1 VQALARLCV
10 RRPVFASVL
19 IIALV
24 VVGGVGYTR
33 LGVDR
38 YPRVD
43 FPTVAVITRLPGA
56 APEEVETEVTDK
68 IEESINTIA
77 GIDDLQSVSAEGIS
91 QVFVTFILE
100 KNVDVAAQ
108 EVRDK
113 VNRVL
118 ADLPRDIDQ
127 PIVEKLDPDAT
138 PVLSVSLAGNRTLRE
153 TTEFADKVLRR
164 QLESV
169 NGVGQIT
176 ILGGRS
182 RRINV
187 RLDTERLKAY
197 GLTAVDVRRALQ
209 TQNVK
214 LPGGTLKSGANEA
227 TVRVYGRVANAK
239 EFEAIFVTQRNGLP
253 VRIGDVATVEDSE
266 EDAERAASKDGVPAV
281 VLSIRKQ
288 SGTNTVQVIDAIK
301 GRLAEIAP
309 QLPAGYA
316 TEIVRDQ
323 SQFIKAAVSTV
334 QEHLVT
340 GGFLAALVVLFF
352 LGNLR
357 STLIAAIAIPTSIVS
372 TYGLMY
378 AMGFTLNVLTLL
390 ALTLAVGIVIDDA
403 IVVLEN
409 IFRFIE
415 EKKVMPF
422 QAAIDATKEI
432 GLAVLATT
440 LSLVAV
446 FLPVAF
452 MGGIVGRFMNS
463 FGLTMA
469 FAILVSL
476 LVSFS
481 LTPMLSARM
490 LRRKE
495 EKRDELISAEDR
507 MSRTTDVKGR
517 RPLRG
522 ARSAPLTSDVR
533 DEDLHLSAAASAAAA
548 YRKNSFDSPGGLHQQ
563 PRISEED
570 SPGSA
575 ASAAAAHKKK
585 SSSGSSSKSRG
596 FYRYIDRAYTSML
609 TWSMGHRWAVVLASV
624 VALLTVPI
632 LFKLVPKNF
641 LPYDDESQFEVNF
654 RAPEGTSLE
663 ATALIG
669 NRISKEVKALPGVD
683 YTLLT
688 VAADDAKTPNL
699 GSVYVKLV
707 DARKRKDAQTA
718 LMDRVRKQILPRFAD
733 SRLRSDVSY
742 VNAFSAGQK
751 NAEIMFVV
759 NGPDLT
765 RLAAI
770 SDVLMKKLSQVPG
783 IVDVDSSLIF
793 GKPELGVTVARSK
806 ASDLGIS
813 VADVSET
820 LRVLVGGEKV
830 SAFDDGGEQYDVY
843 LRARPSD
850 RADEASLRRFNVPSN
865 RLGAVPLEDVTSFR
879 AGTGPSEIKR
889 LNRRRQVTIFANMN
903 PGFSSQAAIDLL
915 GRETRAMKLD
925 PSYTYR
931 FIGRSKEQGRA
942 AQNFL
947 LAFALSFIF
956 MYLILAAQFESWLHP
971 ITILLAL
978 PLTVPFA
985 LLSILIAGQSVN
997 IFTSLGILVLFGV
1010 VKKNSILQV
1019 EFANQLRERGM
1030 ERDAAVI
1037 LASRERLRPILM
1049 TTLAFVAGMLPLLVS
1064 SGPGS
1069 GTNRAIGSVIAG
1081 GQTLAL
1087 LLTLLATPVAY
1098 SLFDDAQRA
1107 IGRAVRRL
1115 RSRPAA
1121 QHATKP
1127 ALAPTAAE
1135 M

>member
-1 VQALARLCV
+1 MQALARLCV

-38 YPRVD
+38 FPRID
-43 FPTVAVITRLPGA
+43 FPAVAVITRLPGA

-91 QVFVTFILE
+91 QVFVTFVLE

-138 PVLSVSLAGNRTLRE
+138 PVLSIALSGTRTLRE
-153 TTEFADKVLRR
+153 TTEFADKVFRR
-164 QLESV
+164 QIESV
-169 NGVGQIT
+169 NGVGQVT

-214 LPGGTLKSGANEA
+214 MPGGTLKSGANEA

-239 EFEAIFVTQRNGLP
+239 EFEQIFITQKSGLP
-253 VRIGDVATVEDSE
+253 VRVGDVAKVEDSE
-266 EDAERAASKDGVPAV
+266 EDAERAASKDGVPTV
-281 VLSIRKQ
+281 VLSVRKQ
-288 SGTNTVQVIDAIK
+288 SGTNTVAVIDALK
-301 GRLAEIAP
+301 ARLAEIAP
-309 QLPAGYA
+309 QLPAGYT

-323 SQFIKAAVSTV
+323 GQFIKAAVDTV
-334 QEHLVT
+334 QEHLIL
-340 GGFLAALVVLFF
+340 GGFLAALVVLLF

-357 STLIAAIAIPTSIVS
+357 ATLIAAIAIPTSIIS
-372 TYGLMY
+372 TFALMY

-481 LTPMLSARM
+481 LTPMLSARF
-490 LRRKE
+490 LKRKE
-495 EKRDELISAEDR
+495 EKE
-507 MSRTTDVKGR
+507 K
-517 RPLRG
+517 
-522 ARSAPLTSDVR
+522 
-533 DEDLHLSAAASAAAA
+533 
-548 YRKNSFDSPGGLHQQ
+548 
-563 PRISEED
+563 
-570 SPGSA
+570 
-575 ASAAAAHKKK
+575 
-585 SSSGSSSKSRG
+585 SKSRG
-596 FYRYIDRAYTSML
+596 FYAVIDRTYMAML
-609 TWSMGHRWAVVLASV
+609 KWSMAHRWVIVLV
-624 VALLTVPI
+624 CVLALLTVPI
-632 LFKLVPKNF
+632 LFKVVPKNF

-663 ATALIG
+663 ATALLG
-669 NRISKEVKALPGVD
+669 NRISKDVRQLPGVE
-683 YTLLT
+683 YALLT
-688 VAADDAKTPNL
+688 VGGDDAKTPNL
-699 GSVYVKLV
+699 GAVYVKLV
-707 DARKRKDAQTA
+707 DADKRKLPQTGV
-718 LMDRVRKQILPRFAD
+718 MDRVRKEILPHHAD
-733 SRLRSDVSY
+733 WKLRTDVSY
-742 VNAFSAGQK
+742 VNAFSSGQK
-751 NAEIMFVV
+751 NAEIMYVI
-759 NGPDLT
+759 NGPDLNQ
-765 RLAAI
+765 LAKI
-770 SDVLMKKLSQVPG
+770 SDALMAKLRTVPG

-793 GKPELGVTVARSK
+793 GKPELGVTVGRSK
-806 ASDLGIS
+806 ASDLGVS
-813 VADVSET
+813 VADVAET

-843 LRARPSD
+843 LRARPED

-879 AGTGPSEIKR
+879 TGVGPSEIRR
-889 LNRRRQVTIFANMN
+889 LNRRRQVTIMANMN
-903 PGFSSQAAIDLL
+903 PGFSSQNAIDLL
-915 GRETRAMKLD
+915 VKETKALNLD

-931 FIGRSKEQGRA
+931 FVGRSKEQGRA
-942 AQNFL
+942 AQNFM
-947 LAFALSFIF
+947 LAFGLSFVF

-985 LLSILIAGQSVN
+985 LLSILIFGQSVN

-1019 EFANQLRERGM
+1019 VFANQLRERGM
-1030 ERDAAVI
+1030 ERDAAVV

-1049 TTLAFVAGMLPLLVS
+1049 TTLAFVAGMLPLALF
-1064 SGPGS
+1064 GPGA

-1098 SLFDDAQRA
+1098 SLFDDLQTAA
-1107 IGRAVRRL
+1107 GRVDRRL
-1115 RSRPAA
+1115 EAAAPLSSRSRRRPPVAA
-1121 QHATKP
+1121 
-1127 ALAPTAAE
+1127 AL
-1135 M
+1135 

>member
-1 VQALARLCV
+1 MQALARLCV

-38 YPRVD
+38 YPKVD

-118 ADLPRDIDQ
+118 AELPRDIDQ

-138 PVLSVSLAGNRTLRE
+138 PVLSVALSGSRTLRE

-169 NGVGQIT
+169 NGVGQVT
-176 ILGGRS
+176 ILGGRA

-187 RLDTERLKAY
+187 RLDTERLRAY
-197 GLTAVDVRRALQ
+197 GLAAVDVRRALQ

-239 EFEAIFVTQRNGLP
+239 EFEAIFITQRNGLP

-266 EDAERAASKDGVPAV
+266 EDAERAASKDGVPTV

-309 QLPAGYA
+309 QLPSGYT

-323 SQFIKAAVSTV
+323 SQFIKAAVNTV
-334 QEHLVT
+334 EEHLVT
-340 GGFLAALVVLFF
+340 GGFLAALVVLLF

-357 STLIAAIAIPTSIVS
+357 STLIAAIAIPTSIIS
-372 TYGLMY
+372 TYALMY

-481 LTPMLSARM
+481 LTPMLSAR
-490 LRRKE
+490 LLKR
-495 EKRDELISAEDR
+495 EKK
-507 MSRTTDVKGR
+507 T
-517 RPLRG
+517 
-522 ARSAPLTSDVR
+522 
-533 DEDLHLSAAASAAAA
+533 
-548 YRKNSFDSPGGLHQQ
+548 GG
-563 PRISEED
+563 EV
-570 SPGSA
+570 G
-575 ASAAAAHKKK
+575 
-585 SSSGSSSKSRG
+585 GTSKSRG
-596 FYRYIDRAYTSML
+596 FYRHVDRVYTSML
-609 TWSMGHRWAVVLASV
+609 KWSMAHRWAVVLV
-624 VALLTVPI
+624 CIGALLTVPI
-632 LFKLVPKNF
+632 LFKIVPKNF

-669 NRISKEVKALPGVD
+669 NRISNEVKALGGVS

-688 VAADDAKTPNL
+688 VGADDAKTPNL

-707 DARKRKDAQTA
+707 DVNKRKDAQTKI
-718 LMDRVRKQILPRFAD
+718 MDRIRTQILPHFAD
-733 SRLRSDVSY
+733 FKLRTDVSY
-742 VNAFSAGQK
+742 VNAFSSGQK

-765 RLAAI
+765 RLAAV
-770 SDVLMKKLSQVPG
+770 SDALMKKLSKVPG
-783 IVDVDSSLIF
+783 VVDVDSSLIF

-806 ASDLGIS
+806 ASDLGVS

-843 LRARPSD
+843 LRARSSD
-850 RADEASLRRFNVPSN
+850 RTDEASLRRFNVPSN

-889 LNRRRQVTIFANMN
+889 LNRRRQVTILANMN

-915 GRETRAMKLD
+915 ARETRAMNLD

-985 LLSILIAGQSVN
+985 LVSILVAGQSVN

-1019 EFANQLRERGM
+1019 EFSNQLRERGM
-1030 ERDAAVI
+1030 ERDAAVV

-1064 SGPGS
+1064 SGPGA
-1069 GTNRAIGSVIAG
+1069 GTNRAIGSVIVG

-1098 SLFDDAQRA
+1098 SLFDDAQQA
-1107 IGRAVRRL
+1107 IGRVVRRL
-1115 RSRPAA
+1115 RKGPRVEAVRE
-1121 QHATKP
+1121 P
-1127 ALAPTAAE
+1127 ALARAAADL
-1135 M
+1135 

>member
-1 VQALARLCV
+1 MQALARLCV

-24 VVGGVGYTR
+24 VVGTVGYTR

-38 YPRVD
+38 YPKVD

-91 QVFVTFILE
+91 QIFVTFILE
-100 KNVDVAAQ
+100 KNADVGAQ

-118 ADLPRDIDQ
+118 AELPRDIDQ

-138 PVLSVSLAGNRTLRE
+138 PILSIALSGKRTLRE
-153 TTEFADKVLRR
+153 TTEYADKVLRR
-164 QLESV
+164 QIESV
-169 NGVGQIT
+169 NGVGQVT

-197 GLTAVDVRRALQ
+197 GLSAVDVRRALQ

-214 LPGGTLKSGANEA
+214 IPGGTLKAGSNEA

-239 EFEAIFVTQRNGLP
+239 EFEEIFITQRNGLP
-253 VRIGDVATVEDSE
+253 VRVGDVAKVEDSE
-266 EDAERAASKDGVPAV
+266 EDAERAASKDGVPTV
-281 VLSIRKQ
+281 VLSVRKQ
-288 SGTNTVQVIDAIK
+288 SGTNTIAVIDALK
-301 GRLAEIAP
+301 ERLAEIAP
-309 QLPAGYA
+309 QLPAGYS

-323 SQFIKAAVSTV
+323 SQFIKAAVDTV
-334 QEHLVT
+334 QEHLLL
-340 GGFLAALVVLFF
+340 GGFLAALVVLLF
-352 LGNLR
+352 LGNIR
-357 STLIAAIAIPTSIVS
+357 STLIAAIAIPTSIIS
-372 TYGLMY
+372 TYALMY

-481 LTPMLSARM
+481 LTPMLSARF
-490 LRRKE
+490 LKRKE
-495 EKRDELISAEDR
+495 
-507 MSRTTDVKGR
+507 TG
-517 RPLRG
+517 
-522 ARSAPLTSDVR
+522 
-533 DEDLHLSAAASAAAA
+533 
-548 YRKNSFDSPGGLHQQ
+548 DSPGRKEG
-563 PRISEED
+563 
-570 SPGSA
+570 GSGGGAGPA
-575 ASAAAAHKKK
+575 AGAH
-585 SSSGSSSKSRG
+585 SGTSKSRG
-596 FYRYIDRAYTSML
+596 FYAVIDRAYAAML
-609 TWSMGHRWAVVLASV
+609 RWAIGHRWAVVLICV
-624 VALLTVPI
+624 LALATMPV
-632 LFKLVPKNF
+632 LFKVVPKNF

-669 NRISKEVKALPGVD
+669 NRISKDVKTLPGVE
-683 YTLLT
+683 YALLT
-688 VAADDAKTPNL
+688 VGADDAKTPNL

-707 DARKRKDAQTA
+707 DADKRKESQTTV
-718 LMDRVRKQILPRFAD
+718 MDRVRKEILPHYAD
-733 SRLRSDVSY
+733 AKLRTDVSY
-742 VNAFSAGQK
+742 VNAFSSGQK
-751 NAEIMFVV
+751 NAEIMYVI
-759 NGPDLT
+759 NGPDLD
-765 RLAAI
+765 RLAKV
-770 SDVLMKKLSQVPG
+770 SDALIAKLRTVPG
-783 IVDVDSSLIF
+783 IVDVDSTLIF

-806 ASDLGIS
+806 ASDLGVS
-813 VADVSET
+813 VADVAET
-820 LRVLVGGEKV
+820 LRILVGGEKV

-843 LRARPSD
+843 LRARPED
-850 RADEASLRRFNVPSN
+850 RADEASLRRFNVPSY

-879 AGTGPSEIKR
+879 SGVGPSQINR
-889 LNRRRQVTIFANMN
+889 LNRRRQVTIMANMN
-903 PGFSSQAAIDLL
+903 PGYSSQVALDLL
-915 GRETRAMKLD
+915 VKETKALNLD
-925 PSYTYR
+925 ASYTYR
-931 FIGRSKEQGRA
+931 FVGRSKEQGRS

-947 LAFALSFIF
+947 LAFALSGIF

-971 ITILLAL
+971 VTILLAL
-978 PLTVPFA
+978 PLTMPFA
-985 LLSILIAGQSVN
+985 LLSILIFGQSVN

-1030 ERDAAVI
+1030 ERDEAVM
-1037 LASRERLRPILM
+1037 LACRERLRPILM
-1049 TTLAFVAGMLPLLVS
+1049 TTMAFVAGMLPLLVS

-1087 LLTLLATPVAY
+1087 LLTLIATPVAY
-1098 SLFDDAQRA
+1098 SLFDDAQQA
-1107 IGRAVRRL
+1107 AGRLVRRL
-1115 RSRPAA
+1115 RKKPFHASGPAPETRPA
-1121 QHATKP
+1121 P
-1127 ALAPTAAE
+1127 AAV
-1135 M
+1135 

>member
-1 VQALARLCV
+1 MQALARLCV

-24 VVGGVGYTR
+24 VVGGVGYTS

-38 YPRVD
+38 FPRID
-43 FPTVAVITRLPGA
+43 FPVVAVITRLPGA

-91 QVFVTFILE
+91 QVFVTFVLE

-118 ADLPRDIDQ
+118 AELPRDIDQ

-138 PVLSVSLAGNRTLRE
+138 PVLSIALSGTRTLRE
-153 TTEFADKVLRR
+153 TTEFADKVFRR
-164 QLESV
+164 QIESV
-169 NGVGQIT
+169 NGVGQVT

-214 LPGGTLKSGANEA
+214 MPGGTLKSGANEA

-239 EFEAIFVTQRNGLP
+239 EFEQIFITQKSGLP
-253 VRIGDVATVEDSE
+253 VRVGDVAKVEDSE
-266 EDAERAASKDGVPAV
+266 EDAERAASKDGVPTV
-281 VLSIRKQ
+281 VLSVRKQ
-288 SGTNTVQVIDAIK
+288 SGTNTVEVINALK
-301 GRLAEIAP
+301 ARLAEIAP
-309 QLPAGYA
+309 QLPAGYT

-323 SQFIKAAVSTV
+323 GQFIKAAVDTV
-334 QEHLVT
+334 QEHLIL
-340 GGFLAALVVLFF
+340 GGFLAALVVLLF

-357 STLIAAIAIPTSIVS
+357 ATLIAAIAIPTSVIS
-372 TYGLMY
+372 TFALMY

-481 LTPMLSARM
+481 LTPMLSARF
-490 LRRKE
+490 LKRKE
-495 EKRDELISAEDR
+495 EKE
-507 MSRTTDVKGR
+507 K
-517 RPLRG
+517 
-522 ARSAPLTSDVR
+522 
-533 DEDLHLSAAASAAAA
+533 
-548 YRKNSFDSPGGLHQQ
+548 
-563 PRISEED
+563 
-570 SPGSA
+570 
-575 ASAAAAHKKK
+575 
-585 SSSGSSSKSRG
+585 SKSRG
-596 FYRYIDRAYTSML
+596 FYAVIDRTYMAML
-609 TWSMGHRWAVVLASV
+609 KWSMAHRWVIVLV
-624 VALLTVPI
+624 CVLALLTVPI
-632 LFKLVPKNF
+632 LFKFVPKNF

-663 ATALIG
+663 ATALLG
-669 NRISKEVKALPGVD
+669 NRISKDVRQLPGVE
-683 YTLLT
+683 YALLT
-688 VAADDAKTPNL
+688 VGGDDAKTPNL
-699 GSVYVKLV
+699 GAVYVKLV
-707 DARKRKDAQTA
+707 DADKRKLPQTGV
-718 LMDRVRKQILPRFAD
+718 MDRVRKEILPHYAD
-733 SRLRSDVSY
+733 WKLRTDVSY
-742 VNAFSAGQK
+742 VNAFSSGQK
-751 NAEIMFVV
+751 NAEIMYVI
-759 NGPDLT
+759 NGPDLNQ
-765 RLAAI
+765 LAKI
-770 SDVLMKKLSQVPG
+770 SDALMAKLRAVPG

-793 GKPELGVTVARSK
+793 GKPELGVTVGRSK
-806 ASDLGIS
+806 ASDLGVS
-813 VADVSET
+813 VADVAET

-843 LRARPSD
+843 LRARPED

-865 RLGAVPLEDVTSFR
+865 RLGAIPLEDVTSFR
-879 AGTGPSEIKR
+879 TGVGPSEIRR
-889 LNRRRQVTIFANMN
+889 LNRRRQVTIMANMN
-903 PGFSSQAAIDLL
+903 PGFSSQNAIDLL
-915 GRETRAMKLD
+915 VKETKALNLD

-942 AQNFL
+942 AQNFM
-947 LAFALSFIF
+947 LAFGLSFVF

-978 PLTVPFA
+978 PLTIPFA
-985 LLSILIAGQSVN
+985 LLSILIFGQSVN

-1019 EFANQLRERGM
+1019 VFANQLRERGM
-1030 ERDAAVI
+1030 ERDAAVV

-1064 SGPGS
+1064 SGPGA

-1098 SLFDDAQRA
+1098 SLFDDAQQA
-1107 IGRAVRRL
+1107 AGRLVRRL
-1115 RSRPAA
+1115 RKKPAPEAAPVPETRPAA
-1121 QHATKP
+1121 A
-1127 ALAPTAAE
+1127 AL
-1135 M
+1135 

>member
-1 VQALARLCV
+1 MQALARLCV

-24 VVGGVGYTR
+24 VVGGVGYTS

-38 YPRVD
+38 FPRID
-43 FPTVAVITRLPGA
+43 FPVVAVITRLPGA

-91 QVFVTFILE
+91 QVFVTFVLE

-118 ADLPRDIDQ
+118 AELPRDIDQ

-138 PVLSVSLAGNRTLRE
+138 PVLSIALSGTRTLRE
-153 TTEFADKVLRR
+153 TTEFADKVFRR
-164 QLESV
+164 QIESV
-169 NGVGQIT
+169 NGVGQVT

-214 LPGGTLKSGANEA
+214 MPGGTLKSGANEA

-239 EFEAIFVTQRNGLP
+239 EFEQIFITQKSGLP
-253 VRIGDVATVEDSE
+253 VRVGDVAKVEDSE
-266 EDAERAASKDGVPAV
+266 EDAERAASKDGVPTV
-281 VLSIRKQ
+281 VLSVRKQ
-288 SGTNTVQVIDAIK
+288 SGTNTVEVINALK
-301 GRLAEIAP
+301 ARLAEIAP
-309 QLPAGYA
+309 QLPAGYT

-323 SQFIKAAVSTV
+323 GQFIKAAVDTV
-334 QEHLVT
+334 QEHLIL
-340 GGFLAALVVLFF
+340 GGFLAALVVLLF

-357 STLIAAIAIPTSIVS
+357 ATLIAAIAIPTSVIS
-372 TYGLMY
+372 TFALMY

-481 LTPMLSARM
+481 LTPMLSARF
-490 LRRKE
+490 LKRKE
-495 EKRDELISAEDR
+495 EKE
-507 MSRTTDVKGR
+507 K
-517 RPLRG
+517 
-522 ARSAPLTSDVR
+522 
-533 DEDLHLSAAASAAAA
+533 
-548 YRKNSFDSPGGLHQQ
+548 
-563 PRISEED
+563 
-570 SPGSA
+570 
-575 ASAAAAHKKK
+575 
-585 SSSGSSSKSRG
+585 SKSRG
-596 FYRYIDRAYTSML
+596 FYAVIDRTYMAML
-609 TWSMGHRWAVVLASV
+609 KWSMAHRWVIVLV
-624 VALLTVPI
+624 CVLALLTVPI
-632 LFKLVPKNF
+632 LFKVVPKNF

-663 ATALIG
+663 ATALLG
-669 NRISKEVKALPGVD
+669 NRISKDVRQLPGVE
-683 YTLLT
+683 YALLT
-688 VAADDAKTPNL
+688 VGGDDAKTPNL
-699 GSVYVKLV
+699 GAVYVKLV
-707 DARKRKDAQTA
+707 DADKRKLPQTGV
-718 LMDRVRKQILPRFAD
+718 MDRVRKEILPHYAD
-733 SRLRSDVSY
+733 WKLRTDVSY
-742 VNAFSAGQK
+742 VNAFSSGQK
-751 NAEIMFVV
+751 NAEIMYVI
-759 NGPDLT
+759 NGPDLNQ
-765 RLAAI
+765 LAKI
-770 SDVLMKKLSQVPG
+770 SDALMAKLRTVPG

-793 GKPELGVTVARSK
+793 GKPELGVTVGRSK
-806 ASDLGIS
+806 ASDLGVS
-813 VADVSET
+813 VADVAET

-843 LRARPSD
+843 LRARPED

-879 AGTGPSEIKR
+879 TGVGPSEIRR
-889 LNRRRQVTIFANMN
+889 LNRRRQVTIMANMN
-903 PGFSSQAAIDLL
+903 PGFSSQNAIDLL
-915 GRETRAMKLD
+915 VKETKALNLD

-942 AQNFL
+942 AQNFM
-947 LAFALSFIF
+947 LAFGLSFVF

-978 PLTVPFA
+978 PLTIPFA
-985 LLSILIAGQSVN
+985 LLSILIFGQSVN

-1019 EFANQLRERGM
+1019 VFANQLRERGM
-1030 ERDAAVI
+1030 ERDAAVV

-1064 SGPGS
+1064 SGPGA

-1098 SLFDDAQRA
+1098 SLFDDAQQA
-1107 IGRAVRRL
+1107 AGRLVRRL
-1115 RSRPAA
+1115 RKKPAHEAAPVPETRPAA
-1121 QHATKP
+1121 A
-1127 ALAPTAAE
+1127 AL
-1135 M
+1135 

>member
-1 VQALARLCV
+1 MQALARLCV

-24 VVGGVGYTR
+24 VVGGVGYTS

-38 YPRVD
+38 FPRID
-43 FPTVAVITRLPGA
+43 FPVVAVITRLPGA

-77 GIDDLQSVSAEGIS
+77 GIDDLQSVSSEGIS
-91 QVFVTFILE
+91 QVFVTFVLE

-138 PVLSVSLAGNRTLRE
+138 PVLSIALSGTRTLRE
-153 TTEFADKVLRR
+153 TTEFADKVFRR
-164 QLESV
+164 QIESV
-169 NGVGQIT
+169 NGVGQVT

-214 LPGGTLKSGANEA
+214 MPGGTLKSGANEA

-239 EFEAIFVTQRNGLP
+239 EFEQIFITQKSGLP
-253 VRIGDVATVEDSE
+253 VRVGDVAKVEDSE
-266 EDAERAASKDGVPAV
+266 EDAERAASKDGVPTV
-281 VLSIRKQ
+281 VLSVRKQ
-288 SGTNTVQVIDAIK
+288 SGTNTVEVINALK
-301 GRLAEIAP
+301 ARLAEIAP
-309 QLPAGYA
+309 QLPAGYT

-323 SQFIKAAVSTV
+323 GQFIKAAVDTV
-334 QEHLVT
+334 QEHLIL
-340 GGFLAALVVLFF
+340 GGFLAALVVLLF

-357 STLIAAIAIPTSIVS
+357 ATLIAAIAIPTSVIS
-372 TYGLMY
+372 TFALMY

-481 LTPMLSARM
+481 LTPMLSARF
-490 LRRKE
+490 LKRKE
-495 EKRDELISAEDR
+495 EKE
-507 MSRTTDVKGR
+507 K
-517 RPLRG
+517 
-522 ARSAPLTSDVR
+522 
-533 DEDLHLSAAASAAAA
+533 
-548 YRKNSFDSPGGLHQQ
+548 
-563 PRISEED
+563 
-570 SPGSA
+570 
-575 ASAAAAHKKK
+575 
-585 SSSGSSSKSRG
+585 SKSRG
-596 FYRYIDRAYTSML
+596 FYAVIDRTYMAML
-609 TWSMGHRWAVVLASV
+609 KWSMAHRWVIVLV
-624 VALLTVPI
+624 CVLALLTVPI
-632 LFKLVPKNF
+632 LFKVVPKNF

-663 ATALIG
+663 ATALLG
-669 NRISKEVKALPGVD
+669 NRISKDVRQLPGVE
-683 YTLLT
+683 YALLT
-688 VAADDAKTPNL
+688 VGGDDAKTPNL
-699 GSVYVKLV
+699 GAVYVKLV
-707 DARKRKDAQTA
+707 DADKRKLPQTGV
-718 LMDRVRKQILPRFAD
+718 MDRVRKEILPHYAD
-733 SRLRSDVSY
+733 WKLRTDVSY
-742 VNAFSAGQK
+742 VNAFSSGQK
-751 NAEIMFVV
+751 NAEIMYVI
-759 NGPDLT
+759 NGPDLNQ
-765 RLAAI
+765 LAKI
-770 SDVLMKKLSQVPG
+770 SDALMAKLRAVPG

-793 GKPELGVTVARSK
+793 GKPELGVTVGRSK
-806 ASDLGIS
+806 ASDLGVS
-813 VADVSET
+813 VADVAET

-843 LRARPSD
+843 LRARPED

-879 AGTGPSEIKR
+879 TGVGPSEIRR
-889 LNRRRQVTIFANMN
+889 LNRRRQVTIMANMN
-903 PGFSSQAAIDLL
+903 PGFSSQNAIDLL
-915 GRETRAMKLD
+915 VKETKALNLD

-931 FIGRSKEQGRA
+931 FVGRSKEQGRA
-942 AQNFL
+942 AQNFM
-947 LAFALSFIF
+947 LAFGLSFVF
-956 MYLILAAQFESWLHP
+956 MYLILASQFESWLHP

-978 PLTVPFA
+978 PLTIPFA
-985 LLSILIAGQSVN
+985 LLSILIFGQSVN

-1019 EFANQLRERGM
+1019 VFANQLRERGM
-1030 ERDAAVI
+1030 ERDAAVV

-1064 SGPGS
+1064 SGPGA

-1098 SLFDDAQRA
+1098 SLFEDAQQA
-1107 IGRAVRRL
+1107 AGRLVRRL
-1115 RSRPAA
+1115 RKKPAHAAAPAPETRPAA
-1121 QHATKP
+1121 A
-1127 ALAPTAAE
+1127 AL
-1135 M
+1135 

>member
-1 VQALARLCV
+1 MQALARLCV

-38 YPRVD
+38 FPKID

-77 GIDDLQSVSAEGIS
+77 GIDDLQSVSSEGIS

-118 ADLPRDIDQ
+118 AELPRDIDQ

-138 PVLSVSLAGNRTLRE
+138 PVLSIALSGNRTLRE
-153 TTEFADKVLRR
+153 TTEFADKVFRR
-164 QLESV
+164 QIESV
-169 NGVGQIT
+169 NGVGQVT

-197 GLTAVDVRRALQ
+197 GLSAVDVRRALQ

-214 LPGGTLKSGANEA
+214 IPGGTLKAGANEA
-227 TVRVYGRVANAK
+227 TVRVYGRVQNAK
-239 EFEAIFVTQRNGLP
+239 EFEAIFITQKSGLP

-266 EDAERAASKDGVPAV
+266 EDAERAASKDGVPTV

-288 SGTNTVQVIDAIK
+288 SGTNTIEVIDALK
-301 GRLAEIAP
+301 RRLAEIAP
-309 QLPAGYA
+309 QLPAGYT

-323 SQFIKAAVSTV
+323 GLFIKAAVDTV
-334 QEHLVT
+334 KEHLVL
-340 GGFLAALVVLFF
+340 GGFLAALVVLLF

-357 STLIAAIAIPTSIVS
+357 STLIAAIAIPTSIIS
-372 TYGLMY
+372 TYALMY

-415 EKKVMPF
+415 EKHIAPF

-481 LTPMLSARM
+481 LTPMLSAR
-490 LRRKE
+490 LLKRKE
-495 EKRDELISAEDR
+495 EKKE
-507 MSRTTDVKGR
+507 G
-517 RPLRG
+517 
-522 ARSAPLTSDVR
+522 
-533 DEDLHLSAAASAAAA
+533 
-548 YRKNSFDSPGGLHQQ
+548 
-563 PRISEED
+563 
-570 SPGSA
+570 
-575 ASAAAAHKKK
+575 
-585 SSSGSSSKSRG
+585 SKSRG
-596 FYRYIDRAYTSML
+596 FYSYIDRTYMVML
-609 TWSMGHRWAVVLASV
+609 KWSMAHRWVIVLVCVLS
-624 VALLTVPI
+624 LCTVPI
-632 LFKLVPKNF
+632 LFKVVPKNF

-669 NRISKEVKALPGVD
+669 NRISKEVKTLPGVA
-683 YTLLT
+683 YALLT
-688 VAADDAKTPNL
+688 VGADDAKTPNL

-707 DARKRKDAQTA
+707 DADKRKDAQTTV
-718 LMDRVRKQILPRFAD
+718 MDRVRKELLPHFAD
-733 SRLRSDVSY
+733 AKLRTDVSY
-742 VNAFSAGQK
+742 VNAFSSGQK

-759 NGPDLT
+759 NGPDLAK
-765 RLAAI
+765 LSQV
-770 SDVLMKKLSQVPG
+770 SDALMKKLSQVPG

-806 ASDLGIS
+806 ASDLGVS
-813 VADVSET
+813 VADVADT

-843 LRARPSD
+843 LRARPLD

-879 AGTGPSEIKR
+879 TGVGPSEIRR
-889 LNRRRQVTIFANMN
+889 LNRRRQVTILANMN
-903 PGFSSQAAIDLL
+903 PGFSSQVAIELL
-915 GRETRAMKLD
+915 QKEAKAMNLD

-947 LAFALSFIF
+947 LAFALSGIF

-971 ITILLAL
+971 ITILLSL

-985 LLSILIAGQSVN
+985 LVSILVAGQSVN

-1019 EFANQLRERGM
+1019 EFSNQLRERGM

-1037 LASRERLRPILM
+1037 LACRERLRPILM

-1064 SGPGS
+1064 SGPGA
-1069 GTNRAIGSVIAG
+1069 GTNRAIGSVITG

-1098 SLFDDAQRA
+1098 SLFDDLQTAA
-1107 IGRAVRRL
+1107 GRITRRL
-1115 RSRPAA
+1115 RGLEPAQVA
-1121 QHATKP
+1121 
-1127 ALAPTAAE
+1127 
-1135 M
+1135 

>member
-33 LGVDR
+33 LAVDR
-38 YPRVD
+38 FPRID
-43 FPTVAVITRLPGA
+43 FPIVAVITRLPGA

-91 QVFVTFILE
+91 QVFVTFVLE

-138 PVLSVSLAGNRTLRE
+138 PVLSIALSGTRTLRE
-153 TTEFADKVLRR
+153 TTEFADKVFRR
-164 QLESV
+164 QIESV
-169 NGVGQIT
+169 NGVGQVT

-214 LPGGTLKSGANEA
+214 MPGGTLKSGANEA

-239 EFEAIFVTQRNGLP
+239 EFEQIFITQKSGLP
-253 VRIGDVATVEDSE
+253 VRVGDVAKVEDSE
-266 EDAERAASKDGVPAV
+266 EDAERAASKDGVPTV
-281 VLSIRKQ
+281 VLSVRKQ
-288 SGTNTVQVIDAIK
+288 SGTNTVEVINALK
-301 GRLAEIAP
+301 ARLAEIAP
-309 QLPAGYA
+309 QLPAGYT

-323 SQFIKAAVSTV
+323 GQFIKAAVDTV
-334 QEHLVT
+334 QEHLIL
-340 GGFLAALVVLFF
+340 GGFLAALVVLLF

-357 STLIAAIAIPTSIVS
+357 ATLIAAIAIPTSVIS
-372 TYGLMY
+372 TFALMY

-481 LTPMLSARM
+481 LTPMLSARF
-490 LRRKE
+490 LKRKE
-495 EKRDELISAEDR
+495 EKE
-507 MSRTTDVKGR
+507 K
-517 RPLRG
+517 
-522 ARSAPLTSDVR
+522 
-533 DEDLHLSAAASAAAA
+533 
-548 YRKNSFDSPGGLHQQ
+548 
-563 PRISEED
+563 
-570 SPGSA
+570 
-575 ASAAAAHKKK
+575 
-585 SSSGSSSKSRG
+585 SKSRG
-596 FYRYIDRAYTSML
+596 FYAVIDRTYMAML
-609 TWSMGHRWAVVLASV
+609 KWSMAHRWVIVLV
-624 VALLTVPI
+624 CVLALLTVPI
-632 LFKLVPKNF
+632 LFKVVPKNF

-663 ATALIG
+663 ATALLG
-669 NRISKEVKALPGVD
+669 NRISKDVRQLPGVE
-683 YTLLT
+683 YALLT
-688 VAADDAKTPNL
+688 VGGDDAKTPNL
-699 GSVYVKLV
+699 GAVYVKLV
-707 DARKRKDAQTA
+707 DADKRKLPQTGV
-718 LMDRVRKQILPRFAD
+718 MDRVRKEILPHYAD
-733 SRLRSDVSY
+733 WKLRTDVSY
-742 VNAFSAGQK
+742 VNAFSSGQK
-751 NAEIMFVV
+751 NAEIMYVI
-759 NGPDLT
+759 NGPDLNQ
-765 RLAAI
+765 LAKI
-770 SDVLMKKLSQVPG
+770 SDALMAKLRAVPG

-793 GKPELGVTVARSK
+793 GKPELGVTVGRSK
-806 ASDLGIS
+806 ASDLGVS
-813 VADVSET
+813 VADVAET

-843 LRARPSD
+843 LRARPED

-879 AGTGPSEIKR
+879 TGVGPSEIRR
-889 LNRRRQVTIFANMN
+889 LNRRRQVTIMANMN
-903 PGFSSQAAIDLL
+903 PGFSSQNAIDLL
-915 GRETRAMKLD
+915 VKETKALNLD

-942 AQNFL
+942 AQNFM
-947 LAFALSFIF
+947 LAFGLSFVF

-1019 EFANQLRERGM
+1019 VFANQLRERGM
-1030 ERDAAVI
+1030 ERDAAVV

-1064 SGPGS
+1064 SGPGA

-1098 SLFDDAQRA
+1098 SLFDDAQQA
-1107 IGRAVRRL
+1107 AGRLVRRL
-1115 RSRPAA
+1115 RKKPAHAAAPVPETQPAA
-1121 QHATKP
+1121 AT
-1127 ALAPTAAE
+1127 L
-1135 M
+1135 

>member
-1 VQALARLCV
+1 MQALARLCV

-77 GIDDLQSVSAEGIS
+77 GIDDLQSVSSEGIS

-100 KNVDVAAQ
+100 KNADVGAQ

-138 PVLSVSLAGNRTLRE
+138 PILSIALSGKRTLRE
-153 TTEFADKVLRR
+153 TTEYADKILRR
-164 QLESV
+164 QIESV
-169 NGVGQIT
+169 NGVGQVT

-197 GLTAVDVRRALQ
+197 GLSAVDVRRALQ

-214 LPGGTLKSGANEA
+214 IPGGTLKAGATEA
-227 TVRVYGRVANAK
+227 TVRVYGRVANAQ
-239 EFEAIFVTQRNGLP
+239 EFEQIFITQRNGLP
-253 VRIGDVATVEDSE
+253 VRVGDVAKVEDSE
-266 EDAERAASKDGVPAV
+266 EDAERAASKDGVPTV
-281 VLSIRKQ
+281 VLSVRKQ
-288 SGTNTVQVIDAIK
+288 SGTNTIAVIDALK
-301 GRLAEIAP
+301 ERLAEIAP
-309 QLPAGYA
+309 QLPAGYS

-323 SQFIKAAVSTV
+323 SQFIKAAVDTV
-334 QEHLVT
+334 QEHLLL
-340 GGFLAALVVLFF
+340 GGFLAALVVLLF
-352 LGNLR
+352 LGNIR
-357 STLIAAIAIPTSIVS
+357 STLIAAIAIPTSVIS
-372 TYGLMY
+372 TYALMY

-476 LVSFS
+476 VVSFS
-481 LTPMLSARM
+481 LTPMLSARF

-495 EKRDELISAEDR
+495 EQKENS
-507 MSRTTDVKGR
+507 
-517 RPLRG
+517 LRKKEGPGG
-522 ARSAPLTSDVR
+522 A
-533 DEDLHLSAAASAAAA
+533 HSAAAT
-548 YRKNSFDSPGGLHQQ
+548 
-563 PRISEED
+563 
-570 SPGSA
+570 
-575 ASAAAAHKKK
+575 
-585 SSSGSSSKSRG
+585 SKSRG
-596 FYRYIDRAYTSML
+596 FYAVIDRTYAAML
-609 TWSMGHRWAVVLASV
+609 RWSIGHRWAVVGICALTLAT
-624 VALLTVPI
+624 LPI
-632 LFKLVPKNF
+632 LFKVVPKNF

-663 ATALIG
+663 ATALLG
-669 NRISKEVKALPGVD
+669 NRISKDVKTLPGVE
-683 YTLLT
+683 YALLT
-688 VAADDAKTPNL
+688 VAADDAKTQNL

-707 DARKRKDAQTA
+707 DADKRKESQTTV
-718 LMDRVRKQILPRFAD
+718 MDRVRKEILPRYAD
-733 SRLRSDVSY
+733 AKLRTDVSY
-742 VNAFSAGQK
+742 VNAFSSGQK
-751 NAEIMFVV
+751 NAEIMYVI
-759 NGPDLT
+759 NGPDLDK
-765 RLAAI
+765 LAKV
-770 SDVLMKKLSQVPG
+770 SDALMAKLRTVPG
-783 IVDVDSSLIF
+783 IVDVDSTLIF

-806 ASDLGIS
+806 ASDLGVS
-813 VADVSET
+813 VADVAET
-820 LRVLVGGEKV
+820 LRILVGGEKV

-843 LRARPSD
+843 LRARPED
-850 RADEASLRRFNVPSN
+850 RADEASLRRFNVPSY

-879 AGTGPSEIKR
+879 SGVGPSQINR
-889 LNRRRQVTIFANMN
+889 LNRRRQVTIMANMN
-903 PGFSSQAAIDLL
+903 PGYSSQTALDLL
-915 GRETRAMKLD
+915 VKETKALNLD
-925 PSYTYR
+925 ASYTYR
-931 FIGRSKEQGRA
+931 FVGRSKEQGRS

-947 LAFALSFIF
+947 LAFALSGIF

-971 ITILLAL
+971 VTILLAL
-978 PLTVPFA
+978 PLTMPFA
-985 LLSILIAGQSVN
+985 LLSILIFGQSVN

-1030 ERDAAVI
+1030 ERDAAVM

-1049 TTLAFVAGMLPLLVS
+1049 TTMAFVAGMLPLLVS
-1064 SGPGS
+1064 SGPGA

-1098 SLFDDAQRA
+1098 SLFDDAQQRA
-1107 IGRAVRRL
+1107 GRLVRRL
-1115 RSRPAA
+1115 RKQPAPAAAPAAERRPA
-1121 QHATKP
+1121 P
-1127 ALAPTAAE
+1127 AVS
-1135 M
+1135 

>member
-1 VQALARLCV
+1 MQALARLCV

-24 VVGGVGYTR
+24 VVGGVGYTS

-38 YPRVD
+38 FPRID
-43 FPTVAVITRLPGA
+43 FPVVAVITRLPGA

-77 GIDDLQSVSAEGIS
+77 GIDDLQSVSSEGIS
-91 QVFVTFILE
+91 QVFVTFVLE

-118 ADLPRDIDQ
+118 AELPRDIDQ

-138 PVLSVSLAGNRTLRE
+138 PVLSIALSGTRTLRE
-153 TTEFADKVLRR
+153 TTEFADKVFRR
-164 QLESV
+164 QIESV
-169 NGVGQIT
+169 NGVGQVT

-214 LPGGTLKSGANEA
+214 MPGGTLKSGANEA

-239 EFEAIFVTQRNGLP
+239 EFEQIFITQKSGLP
-253 VRIGDVATVEDSE
+253 VRVGDVAKVEDSE
-266 EDAERAASKDGVPAV
+266 EDAERAASKDGVPTV
-281 VLSIRKQ
+281 VLSVRKQ
-288 SGTNTVQVIDAIK
+288 SGTNTVAVIDALKARI
-301 GRLAEIAP
+301 AEIAP

-323 SQFIKAAVSTV
+323 GQFIKAAVDTV
-334 QEHLVT
+334 QEHLIL
-340 GGFLAALVVLFF
+340 GGFLAALVVLLF

-357 STLIAAIAIPTSIVS
+357 ATLIAAIAIPTSVIS
-372 TYGLMY
+372 TFALMY

-481 LTPMLSARM
+481 LTPMLSARF
-490 LRRKE
+490 LERKE
-495 EKRDELISAEDR
+495 EKE
-507 MSRTTDVKGR
+507 K
-517 RPLRG
+517 
-522 ARSAPLTSDVR
+522 
-533 DEDLHLSAAASAAAA
+533 
-548 YRKNSFDSPGGLHQQ
+548 
-563 PRISEED
+563 
-570 SPGSA
+570 
-575 ASAAAAHKKK
+575 
-585 SSSGSSSKSRG
+585 SKSRG
-596 FYRYIDRAYTSML
+596 FYAVIDRTYMAML
-609 TWSMGHRWAVVLASV
+609 KWSMAHRWVIVLV
-624 VALLTVPI
+624 CVLALLTVPI
-632 LFKLVPKNF
+632 LFKVVPKNF

-663 ATALIG
+663 ATALLG
-669 NRISKEVKALPGVD
+669 NRISKDVRQLPGVE
-683 YTLLT
+683 YALLT
-688 VAADDAKTPNL
+688 VGGDDAKTPNL
-699 GSVYVKLV
+699 GAVYVKLV
-707 DARKRKDAQTA
+707 DADKRKLPQTGV
-718 LMDRVRKQILPRFAD
+718 MDRVRKEILPHYAD
-733 SRLRSDVSY
+733 WKLRTDVSY
-742 VNAFSAGQK
+742 VNAFSSGQK
-751 NAEIMFVV
+751 NAEIMYVI
-759 NGPDLT
+759 NGPDLNQ
-765 RLAAI
+765 LAKI
-770 SDVLMKKLSQVPG
+770 SDALMAKLRTVPG

-793 GKPELGVTVARSK
+793 GKPELGVTVGRSK
-806 ASDLGIS
+806 ASDLGVS
-813 VADVSET
+813 VADVAET

-843 LRARPSD
+843 LRARPED

-879 AGTGPSEIKR
+879 AGVGPSEIRR
-889 LNRRRQVTIFANMN
+889 LNRRRQVTIMANMN
-903 PGFSSQAAIDLL
+903 PEFSSQNAIDLL
-915 GRETRAMKLD
+915 VKETKALNLD

-942 AQNFL
+942 AQNFM
-947 LAFALSFIF
+947 LAFGLSFVF

-978 PLTVPFA
+978 PLTIPFA
-985 LLSILIAGQSVN
+985 LLSILIFGQSVN

-1019 EFANQLRERGM
+1019 VFANQLRERGM
-1030 ERDAAVI
+1030 ERDAAVV

-1064 SGPGS
+1064 SGPGA

-1098 SLFDDAQRA
+1098 SLFDDAQQA
-1107 IGRAVRRL
+1107 AGRLVRRL
-1115 RSRPAA
+1115 RKKPAHAAAPAPETRPAA
-1121 QHATKP
+1121 A
-1127 ALAPTAAE
+1127 AL
-1135 M
+1135 

>member
-1 VQALARLCV
+1 MQALARLCV

-24 VVGGVGYTR
+24 VVGGVGYTS

-38 YPRVD
+38 FPRID
-43 FPTVAVITRLPGA
+43 FPVVAVITRLPGA

-77 GIDDLQSVSAEGIS
+77 GIDDLQSVSSEGIS
-91 QVFVTFILE
+91 QVFVTFVLE

-118 ADLPRDIDQ
+118 AELPRDIDQ

-138 PVLSVSLAGNRTLRE
+138 PVLSIALSGTRTLRE
-153 TTEFADKVLRR
+153 TTEFADKVFRR
-164 QLESV
+164 QIESV
-169 NGVGQIT
+169 NGVGQVT

-214 LPGGTLKSGANEA
+214 MPGGTLKSGANEA

-239 EFEAIFVTQRNGLP
+239 EFEQIFITQKSGLP
-253 VRIGDVATVEDSE
+253 VRVGDVAKVEDSE
-266 EDAERAASKDGVPAV
+266 EDAERAASKDGVPTV
-281 VLSIRKQ
+281 VLSVRKQ
-288 SGTNTVQVIDAIK
+288 SGTNTVEVINALK
-301 GRLAEIAP
+301 ARLAEIAP
-309 QLPAGYA
+309 QLPAGYT

-323 SQFIKAAVSTV
+323 GQFIKAAVDTV
-334 QEHLVT
+334 QEHLIL
-340 GGFLAALVVLFF
+340 GGFLAALVVLLF

-357 STLIAAIAIPTSIVS
+357 ATLIAAIAIPTSIIS
-372 TYGLMY
+372 TFALMY

-481 LTPMLSARM
+481 LTPMLSAR
-490 LRRKE
+490 LLKRKE
-495 EKRDELISAEDR
+495 EKE
-507 MSRTTDVKGR
+507 K
-517 RPLRG
+517 
-522 ARSAPLTSDVR
+522 
-533 DEDLHLSAAASAAAA
+533 
-548 YRKNSFDSPGGLHQQ
+548 
-563 PRISEED
+563 
-570 SPGSA
+570 
-575 ASAAAAHKKK
+575 
-585 SSSGSSSKSRG
+585 SKSRG
-596 FYRYIDRAYTSML
+596 FYAVIDRTYMAML
-609 TWSMGHRWAVVLASV
+609 KWSMAHRWVIVLV
-624 VALLTVPI
+624 CVLALLTVPI
-632 LFKLVPKNF
+632 LFKVVPKNF

-663 ATALIG
+663 ATALLG
-669 NRISKEVKALPGVD
+669 NRISKDVRQLPGVE
-683 YTLLT
+683 YALLT
-688 VAADDAKTPNL
+688 VGGDDAKTPNL
-699 GSVYVKLV
+699 GAVYVKLV
-707 DARKRKDAQTA
+707 DADKRKLPQTGV
-718 LMDRVRKQILPRFAD
+718 MDRVRKEILPHYAD
-733 SRLRSDVSY
+733 WKLRTDVSY
-742 VNAFSAGQK
+742 VNAFSSGQK
-751 NAEIMFVV
+751 NAEIMYVI
-759 NGPDLT
+759 NGPDLNQ
-765 RLAAI
+765 LAKI
-770 SDVLMKKLSQVPG
+770 SDALMAKLRAVPG

-793 GKPELGVTVARSK
+793 GKPELGVTVGRSK
-806 ASDLGIS
+806 ASDLGVS
-813 VADVSET
+813 VADVAET

-843 LRARPSD
+843 LRARPED

-879 AGTGPSEIKR
+879 TGVGPSEIRR
-889 LNRRRQVTIFANMN
+889 LNRRRQVTIMANMN
-903 PGFSSQAAIDLL
+903 PGFSSQNAIDLL
-915 GRETRAMKLD
+915 VKETKALNLD

-942 AQNFL
+942 AQNFM
-947 LAFALSFIF
+947 LAFGLSFVF

-978 PLTVPFA
+978 PLTIPFA
-985 LLSILIAGQSVN
+985 LLSILIFGQSVN

-1019 EFANQLRERGM
+1019 VFANQLRERGM
-1030 ERDAAVI
+1030 ERDAAVV

-1064 SGPGS
+1064 SGPGA

-1098 SLFDDAQRA
+1098 SLFDDAQQA
-1107 IGRAVRRL
+1107 AGRLVRRL
-1115 RSRPAA
+1115 RKKPAHEAAPVPETRPAA
-1121 QHATKP
+1121 A
-1127 ALAPTAAE
+1127 AL
-1135 M
+1135 

>member
-33 LGVDR
+33 LAVDR
-38 YPRVD
+38 FPRID
-43 FPTVAVITRLPGA
+43 FPIVAVITRLPGA

-77 GIDDLQSVSAEGIS
+77 GIDDLQSVSSEGIS
-91 QVFVTFILE
+91 QVFVTFVLE

-118 ADLPRDIDQ
+118 AELPRDIDQ

-138 PVLSVSLAGNRTLRE
+138 PVLSIALSGTRTLRE
-153 TTEFADKVLRR
+153 TTEFADKVFRR
-164 QLESV
+164 QIESV
-169 NGVGQIT
+169 NGVGQVT

-197 GLTAVDVRRALQ
+197 ALTAVDVRRALQ

-214 LPGGTLKSGANEA
+214 MPGGTLKSGANEA

-239 EFEAIFVTQRNGLP
+239 EFEQIFITQKSGLP
-253 VRIGDVATVEDSE
+253 VRVGDVAKVEDSE
-266 EDAERAASKDGVPAV
+266 EDAERAASKDGVPTV

-288 SGTNTVQVIDAIK
+288 SGTNTVAVINAIK
-301 GRLAEIAP
+301 ARIAEIAP
-309 QLPAGYA
+309 QLPAGYS

-323 SQFIKAAVSTV
+323 SQFIKAAVDTV
-334 QEHLVT
+334 QEHLVL
-340 GGFLAALVVLFF
+340 GGFLAALVVLLF

-357 STLIAAIAIPTSIVS
+357 ATLIAAIAIPTSIIS
-372 TYGLMY
+372 TYALMY

-432 GLAVLATT
+432 GIAVLATT

-481 LTPMLSARM
+481 LTPMLSARF
-490 LRRKE
+490 LKRKE
-495 EKRDELISAEDR
+495 EKE
-507 MSRTTDVKGR
+507 K
-517 RPLRG
+517 
-522 ARSAPLTSDVR
+522 
-533 DEDLHLSAAASAAAA
+533 
-548 YRKNSFDSPGGLHQQ
+548 
-563 PRISEED
+563 
-570 SPGSA
+570 
-575 ASAAAAHKKK
+575 
-585 SSSGSSSKSRG
+585 SKSRG
-596 FYRYIDRAYTSML
+596 FYAVIDRTYMAML
-609 TWSMGHRWAVVLASV
+609 KWSMAHRWVIVLV
-624 VALLTVPI
+624 CVLALLTVPI
-632 LFKLVPKNF
+632 LFKVVPKNF

-663 ATALIG
+663 ATALLG
-669 NRISKEVKALPGVD
+669 NRISKDVRQLPGVE
-683 YTLLT
+683 YALLT
-688 VAADDAKTPNL
+688 VGGDDAKTPNL
-699 GSVYVKLV
+699 GAVYVKLV
-707 DARKRKDAQTA
+707 DADKRKLPQTGV
-718 LMDRVRKQILPRFAD
+718 MDRVRKEILPHYAD
-733 SRLRSDVSY
+733 WKLRTDVSY
-742 VNAFSAGQK
+742 VNAFSSGQK
-751 NAEIMFVV
+751 NAEIMYVI
-759 NGPDLT
+759 NGPDLNQ
-765 RLAAI
+765 LAKI
-770 SDVLMKKLSQVPG
+770 SDALMAKLRTVPG

-793 GKPELGVTVARSK
+793 GKPELGVTVGRSK
-806 ASDLGIS
+806 ASDLGVS
-813 VADVSET
+813 VADVAET

-843 LRARPSD
+843 LRARPED
-850 RADEASLRRFNVPSN
+850 RADEASLRRFNVASN

-879 AGTGPSEIKR
+879 TGVGPSEIRR
-889 LNRRRQVTIFANMN
+889 LNRRRQVTIMANMN
-903 PGFSSQAAIDLL
+903 PGFSSQNAIDLL
-915 GRETRAMKLD
+915 VKETKALNLD

-942 AQNFL
+942 AQNFM
-947 LAFALSFIF
+947 LAFGLSFVF

-971 ITILLAL
+971 VTILLAL

-985 LLSILIAGQSVN
+985 LVSILIAGQSVN

-1019 EFANQLRERGM
+1019 VFANQLRERGM
-1030 ERDAAVI
+1030 ERDAAVV

-1064 SGPGS
+1064 SGPGA

-1098 SLFDDAQRA
+1098 SLFDDAQQA
-1107 IGRAVRRL
+1107 AGRLVRRL
-1115 RSRPAA
+1115 RKKPAHEAAPAPETRPAA
-1121 QHATKP
+1121 A
-1127 ALAPTAAE
+1127 AL
-1135 M
+1135 

>member
-24 VVGGVGYTR
+24 VVGGVGYTS

-38 YPRVD
+38 FPRID
-43 FPTVAVITRLPGA
+43 FPVVAVITRLPGA

-91 QVFVTFILE
+91 QVFVTFVLE

-118 ADLPRDIDQ
+118 AELPRDIDQ

-138 PVLSVSLAGNRTLRE
+138 PVLSIALSGTRTLRE
-153 TTEFADKVLRR
+153 TTEFADKVFRR
-164 QLESV
+164 QIESV
-169 NGVGQIT
+169 NGVGQVT

-214 LPGGTLKSGANEA
+214 MPGGTLKSGANEA

-239 EFEAIFVTQRNGLP
+239 EFEQIFITQKSGLP
-253 VRIGDVATVEDSE
+253 VRVGDVAKVEDSE
-266 EDAERAASKDGVPAV
+266 EDAERAASKDGVPTV
-281 VLSIRKQ
+281 VLSVRKQ
-288 SGTNTVQVIDAIK
+288 SGTNTVEVINALK
-301 GRLAEIAP
+301 ARLAEIAP
-309 QLPAGYA
+309 QLPAGYT

-323 SQFIKAAVSTV
+323 GQFIKAAVDTV
-334 QEHLVT
+334 QEHLIL
-340 GGFLAALVVLFF
+340 GGFLAALVVLLF

-357 STLIAAIAIPTSIVS
+357 ATLIAAIAIPTSVIS
-372 TYGLMY
+372 TFALMY

-481 LTPMLSARM
+481 LTPMLSARF
-490 LRRKE
+490 LKRKE
-495 EKRDELISAEDR
+495 EKE
-507 MSRTTDVKGR
+507 K
-517 RPLRG
+517 
-522 ARSAPLTSDVR
+522 
-533 DEDLHLSAAASAAAA
+533 
-548 YRKNSFDSPGGLHQQ
+548 
-563 PRISEED
+563 
-570 SPGSA
+570 
-575 ASAAAAHKKK
+575 
-585 SSSGSSSKSRG
+585 SKSRG
-596 FYRYIDRAYTSML
+596 FYAVIDRTYMAML
-609 TWSMGHRWAVVLASV
+609 KWSMAHRWVIVLV
-624 VALLTVPI
+624 CVLALLTVPI
-632 LFKLVPKNF
+632 LFKVVPKNF

-663 ATALIG
+663 ATALLG
-669 NRISKEVKALPGVD
+669 NRISKDVRQLPGVE
-683 YTLLT
+683 YALLT
-688 VAADDAKTPNL
+688 VGGDDAKTPNL
-699 GSVYVKLV
+699 GAVYVKLV
-707 DARKRKDAQTA
+707 DADKRKLPQTGV
-718 LMDRVRKQILPRFAD
+718 MDRVRKEILPHYAD
-733 SRLRSDVSY
+733 WKLRTDVSY
-742 VNAFSAGQK
+742 VNAFSSGQK
-751 NAEIMFVV
+751 NAEIMYVI
-759 NGPDLT
+759 NGPDLNQ
-765 RLAAI
+765 LAKV
-770 SDVLMKKLSQVPG
+770 SDALMKKLSQVPG

-793 GKPELGVTVARSK
+793 GKPELGVTIARSK
-806 ASDLGIS
+806 ASDLGVS
-813 VADVSET
+813 VADVAET

-843 LRARPSD
+843 LRARPLD

-879 AGTGPSEIKR
+879 AGVGPSEIRR
-889 LNRRRQVTIFANMN
+889 LNRRRQVTIMANMN
-903 PGFSSQAAIDLL
+903 PGFSSQVAFDLL
-915 GRETRAMKLD
+915 VKETKALNLD

-942 AQNFL
+942 AQNFM
-947 LAFALSFIF
+947 LAFGLSFVF

-978 PLTVPFA
+978 PLTIPFA
-985 LLSILIAGQSVN
+985 LLSILIFGQSVN

-1010 VKKNSILQV
+1010 VKKNSILQIV
-1019 EFANQLRERGM
+1019 FANQLRERGM
-1030 ERDAAVI
+1030 ERDAAVV

-1064 SGPGS
+1064 SGPGA

-1098 SLFDDAQRA
+1098 SLFDDAQQEA
-1107 IGRAVRRL
+1107 GRLVRRL
-1115 RSRPAA
+1115 RKKPAPEAAPVPETRPAA
-1121 QHATKP
+1121 A
-1127 ALAPTAAE
+1127 AL
-1135 M
+1135 

>member
-1 VQALARLCV
+1 MQALARLCV

-43 FPTVAVITRLPGA
+43 FPTVAVVTRLPGA
-56 APEEVETEVTDK
+56 APEEIETEITDK

-77 GIDDLQSVSAEGIS
+77 GIDDLQSVSAEGVS
-91 QVFVTFILE
+91 QIFVTFILE
-100 KNVDVAAQ
+100 KNVDIAAQ

-118 ADLPRDIDQ
+118 AELPRDIDQ

-138 PVLSVSLAGNRTLRE
+138 PILSIALSGSRTLRE
-153 TTEFADKVLRR
+153 TTEFADKVFRR

-169 NGVGQIT
+169 NGVGQVT

-197 GLTAVDVRRALQ
+197 GLSAVDVRRALQ

-214 LPGGTLKSGANEA
+214 MPGGTLKSGANEA

-239 EFEAIFVTQRNGLP
+239 EFEAIFITQKNGLP

-266 EDAERAASKDGVPAV
+266 EDAERAASKDGVPTV
-281 VLSIRKQ
+281 VLSVRKQ
-288 SGTNTVQVIDAIK
+288 SGTNTVEVIDALK

-309 QLPAGYA
+309 QLPAGYT

-323 SQFIKAAVSTV
+323 SQFIKAAVDTV
-334 QEHLVT
+334 KEHLIL
-340 GGFLAALVVLFF
+340 GGFLASLVVLVF

-357 STLIAAIAIPTSIVS
+357 STLIAAVAIPTSIIS
-372 TYGLMY
+372 TYALMY

-415 EKKVMPF
+415 EKKIMPF

-481 LTPMLSARM
+481 LTPMLSAR
-490 LRRKE
+490 LLKRKE
-495 EKRDELISAEDR
+495 EK
-507 MSRTTDVKGR
+507 T
-517 RPLRG
+517 
-522 ARSAPLTSDVR
+522 
-533 DEDLHLSAAASAAAA
+533 
-548 YRKNSFDSPGGLHQQ
+548 
-563 PRISEED
+563 
-570 SPGSA
+570 
-575 ASAAAAHKKK
+575 AAH
-585 SSSGSSSKSRG
+585 GSSSKSRG
-596 FYRYIDRAYTSML
+596 FYGLIDRTYMAML
-609 TWSMGHRWAVVLASV
+609 RWSMSHRWAIVLVGFLS
-624 VALLTVPI
+624 LMTVPL
-632 LFKLVPKNF
+632 LFKVVPKNF

-669 NRISKEVKALPGVD
+669 NRISKEVKGLPGVD

-688 VAADDAKTPNL
+688 VGADDAKTPNL

-707 DARKRKDAQTA
+707 DARKRKDAQTTV
-718 LMDRVRKQILPRFAD
+718 MNRVRKEILPRFAD
-733 SRLRSDVSY
+733 AKLRTDVSY
-742 VNAFSAGQK
+742 VNAFSSGQK

-759 NGPDLT
+759 NGPDLAKLSEVSET
-765 RLAAI
+765 
-770 SDVLMKKLSQVPG
+770 LMKKLSAVPG

-806 ASDLGIS
+806 ASDLGVS
-813 VADVSET
+813 VADVAET

-843 LRARPSD
+843 LRARPLD

-865 RLGAVPLEDVTSFR
+865 RLGAVPLEDVTTFR

-889 LNRRRQVTIFANMN
+889 LNRRRQVTILANMN
-903 PGFSSQAAIDLL
+903 PGYSSQVAIDLL
-915 GRETRAMKLD
+915 GRETRALKLD

-947 LAFALSFIF
+947 LAFALSGIF

-971 ITILLAL
+971 VTILLAL
-978 PLTVPFA
+978 PLTMPFA
-985 LLSILIAGQSVN
+985 LVSILIFGQSVN

-1019 EFANQLRERGM
+1019 EFTNQLRERGM
-1030 ERDAAVI
+1030 DRDAAVV
-1037 LASRERLRPILM
+1037 LACRERLRPILM
-1049 TTLAFVAGMLPLLVS
+1049 TTIAFVAGMLPLLVS
-1064 SGPGS
+1064 SGPGA

-1098 SLFDDAQRA
+1098 SLFDDLSRA
-1107 IGRAVRRL
+1107 TGRIYRRVRGLEPGRAAPARL
-1115 RSRPAA
+1115 DAPASA
-1121 QHATKP
+1121 
-1127 ALAPTAAE
+1127 AL
-1135 M
+1135 

>member
-1 VQALARLCV
+1 MQALARLCV

-24 VVGGVGYTR
+24 VVGGVGYTS

-38 YPRVD
+38 FPRID
-43 FPTVAVITRLPGA
+43 FPVVAVITRLPGA

-91 QVFVTFILE
+91 QVFVTFVLE

-138 PVLSVSLAGNRTLRE
+138 PVLSIALSGTRTLRE
-153 TTEFADKVLRR
+153 TTEFADKVFRR
-164 QLESV
+164 QIESV
-169 NGVGQIT
+169 NGVGQVT

-214 LPGGTLKSGANEA
+214 MPGGTLKSGANEA

-239 EFEAIFVTQRNGLP
+239 EFEQIFITQKSGLP
-253 VRIGDVATVEDSE
+253 VRVGDVAKVEDSE
-266 EDAERAASKDGVPAV
+266 EDAERAASKDGVPTV

-288 SGTNTVQVIDAIK
+288 SGTNTVAVINAIK
-301 GRLAEIAP
+301 ARIAEIAP
-309 QLPAGYA
+309 QLPAGYS

-323 SQFIKAAVSTV
+323 SQFIKAAVDTV
-334 QEHLVT
+334 QEHLVL
-340 GGFLAALVVLFF
+340 GGFLAALVVLLF

-357 STLIAAIAIPTSIVS
+357 ATLIAAIAIPTSIIS
-372 TYGLMY
+372 TYALMY

-481 LTPMLSARM
+481 LTPMLSARF
-490 LRRKE
+490 LKRKE
-495 EKRDELISAEDR
+495 EKE
-507 MSRTTDVKGR
+507 K
-517 RPLRG
+517 
-522 ARSAPLTSDVR
+522 
-533 DEDLHLSAAASAAAA
+533 
-548 YRKNSFDSPGGLHQQ
+548 
-563 PRISEED
+563 
-570 SPGSA
+570 
-575 ASAAAAHKKK
+575 
-585 SSSGSSSKSRG
+585 SKSRG
-596 FYRYIDRAYTSML
+596 FYAVIDRTYMAML
-609 TWSMGHRWAVVLASV
+609 KWSMAHRWVIVLV
-624 VALLTVPI
+624 CVLALLTVPI
-632 LFKLVPKNF
+632 LFKVVPKNF

-663 ATALIG
+663 ATALLG
-669 NRISKEVKALPGVD
+669 NRISKDVRQLPGVE
-683 YTLLT
+683 YALLT
-688 VAADDAKTPNL
+688 VGGDDAKTPNL
-699 GSVYVKLV
+699 GAVYVKLV
-707 DARKRKDAQTA
+707 DADKRKLPQTGV
-718 LMDRVRKQILPRFAD
+718 MDRVRKEILPHYAD
-733 SRLRSDVSY
+733 WKLRTDVSY
-742 VNAFSAGQK
+742 VNAFSSGQK
-751 NAEIMFVV
+751 NAEIMYVI
-759 NGPDLT
+759 NGPDLNQ
-765 RLAAI
+765 LAKI
-770 SDVLMKKLSQVPG
+770 SDALMAKLRTVPG

-793 GKPELGVTVARSK
+793 GKPELGVTVGRSK
-806 ASDLGIS
+806 ASDLGVS
-813 VADVSET
+813 VADVAET

-843 LRARPSD
+843 LRARPED
-850 RADEASLRRFNVPSN
+850 RADEASLRRFNVASN

-879 AGTGPSEIKR
+879 TGVGPSEIRR
-889 LNRRRQVTIFANMN
+889 LNRRRQVTIMANMN
-903 PGFSSQAAIDLL
+903 PGFSSQNAIDLL
-915 GRETRAMKLD
+915 VKETKALNLD

-931 FIGRSKEQGRA
+931 FVGRSKEQGRA
-942 AQNFL
+942 AQNFM
-947 LAFALSFIF
+947 LAFGLSFVF

-985 LLSILIAGQSVN
+985 LVSILIAGQSVN

-1019 EFANQLRERGM
+1019 VFANQLRERGM
-1030 ERDAAVI
+1030 ERDAAVV

-1064 SGPGS
+1064 SGPGA

-1098 SLFDDAQRA
+1098 SLFDDAQQA
-1107 IGRAVRRL
+1107 AGRLVRHL
-1115 RSRPAA
+1115 RKKPVHEAAPAPETRPAA
-1121 QHATKP
+1121 A
-1127 ALAPTAAE
+1127 AL
-1135 M
+1135 

>member
-1 VQALARLCV
+1 MQALARLCV

-24 VVGGVGYTR
+24 VVGGVGYTS

-38 YPRVD
+38 FPRID
-43 FPTVAVITRLPGA
+43 FPVVAVITRLPGA

-91 QVFVTFILE
+91 QVFVTFVLE

-138 PVLSVSLAGNRTLRE
+138 PVLSIALSGTRTLRE
-153 TTEFADKVLRR
+153 TTEFADKVFRR
-164 QLESV
+164 QIESV
-169 NGVGQIT
+169 NGVGQVT

-214 LPGGTLKSGANEA
+214 MPGGTLKSGANEA

-239 EFEAIFVTQRNGLP
+239 EFEQIFITQKSGLP
-253 VRIGDVATVEDSE
+253 VRVGDVAKVEDSE
-266 EDAERAASKDGVPAV
+266 EDAERAASKDGVPTV
-281 VLSIRKQ
+281 VLSVRKQ
-288 SGTNTVQVIDAIK
+288 SGTNTVEVINALK
-301 GRLAEIAP
+301 ARLAEIAP
-309 QLPAGYA
+309 QLPAGYT

-323 SQFIKAAVSTV
+323 GQFIKAAVDTV
-334 QEHLVT
+334 QEHLIL
-340 GGFLAALVVLFF
+340 GGFLAALVVLLF

-357 STLIAAIAIPTSIVS
+357 ATLIAAIAIPTSVIS
-372 TYGLMY
+372 TFALMY

-481 LTPMLSARM
+481 LTPMLSARF
-490 LRRKE
+490 LKRKE
-495 EKRDELISAEDR
+495 EKE
-507 MSRTTDVKGR
+507 K
-517 RPLRG
+517 
-522 ARSAPLTSDVR
+522 
-533 DEDLHLSAAASAAAA
+533 
-548 YRKNSFDSPGGLHQQ
+548 
-563 PRISEED
+563 
-570 SPGSA
+570 
-575 ASAAAAHKKK
+575 
-585 SSSGSSSKSRG
+585 SKSRG
-596 FYRYIDRAYTSML
+596 FYAVIDRTYMAML
-609 TWSMGHRWAVVLASV
+609 KWSMAHRWVIVLV
-624 VALLTVPI
+624 CVLALLTVPI
-632 LFKLVPKNF
+632 LFKVVPKNF

-663 ATALIG
+663 ATALLG
-669 NRISKEVKALPGVD
+669 NRISKDVRQLPGVE
-683 YTLLT
+683 YALLT
-688 VAADDAKTPNL
+688 VGGDDAKTPNL
-699 GSVYVKLV
+699 GAVYVKLV
-707 DARKRKDAQTA
+707 DADKRKLPQTGV
-718 LMDRVRKQILPRFAD
+718 MDRVRKEILPHYAD
-733 SRLRSDVSY
+733 WKLRTDVSY
-742 VNAFSAGQK
+742 VNAFSSGQK
-751 NAEIMFVV
+751 NAEIMYVI
-759 NGPDLT
+759 NGPDLNQ
-765 RLAAI
+765 LAKI
-770 SDVLMKKLSQVPG
+770 SDALMAKLRTVPG

-793 GKPELGVTVARSK
+793 GKPELGVTVGRSK
-806 ASDLGIS
+806 ASDLGVS
-813 VADVSET
+813 VADVAET

-843 LRARPSD
+843 LRARPED

-879 AGTGPSEIKR
+879 TGVGPSEIRR
-889 LNRRRQVTIFANMN
+889 LNRRRQVTIMANMN
-903 PGFSSQAAIDLL
+903 PGFSSQNAIDLL
-915 GRETRAMKLD
+915 VKETKALNLD

-942 AQNFL
+942 AQNFM
-947 LAFALSFIF
+947 LAFGLSFVF

-978 PLTVPFA
+978 PLTIPFA
-985 LLSILIAGQSVN
+985 LLSILIFGQSVN

-1019 EFANQLRERGM
+1019 VFANQLRERGM
-1030 ERDAAVI
+1030 ERDAAVV

-1064 SGPGS
+1064 SGPGA

-1098 SLFDDAQRA
+1098 SLFDDAQQA
-1107 IGRAVRRL
+1107 AGRLVRRL
-1115 RSRPAA
+1115 RKKPAHEAAPVPETRPAA
-1121 QHATKP
+1121 A
-1127 ALAPTAAE
+1127 AL
-1135 M
+1135 

>member
-1 VQALARLCV
+1 MQALARLCV

-77 GIDDLQSVSAEGIS
+77 GIDDLQSVSSEGIS

-100 KNVDVAAQ
+100 KNADVGAQ

-138 PVLSVSLAGNRTLRE
+138 PILSIALSGKRTLRE
-153 TTEFADKVLRR
+153 TTEYADKVLRR

-169 NGVGQIT
+169 NGVGQVT

-187 RLDTERLKAY
+187 RLDTERMKAY
-197 GLTAVDVRRALQ
+197 GLSAVDVRRALQ

-214 LPGGTLKSGANEA
+214 IPGGTLKAGATEA

-239 EFEAIFVTQRNGLP
+239 EFEQIFITQRDGLP
-253 VRIGDVATVEDSE
+253 VRIGDVAKVEDSE
-266 EDAERAASKDGVPAV
+266 EDAERAASKDGVPTV
-281 VLSIRKQ
+281 VLSVRKQ
-288 SGTNTVQVIDAIK
+288 SGTNTIAVIDALK
-301 GRLAEIAP
+301 ERLSEIAP
-309 QLPAGYA
+309 QLPAGYS
-316 TEIVRDQ
+316 TVIVRDQ
-323 SQFIKAAVSTV
+323 SQFIKAAVDTV
-334 QEHLVT
+334 QEHLLL
-340 GGFLAALVVLFF
+340 GGFLAALVVFLF
-352 LGNLR
+352 LGNIR
-357 STLIAAIAIPTSIVS
+357 STLIAAIAIPTSVIS
-372 TYGLMY
+372 TYALMY

-476 LVSFS
+476 VVSFS
-481 LTPMLSARM
+481 LTPMLSARF
-490 LRRKE
+490 L
-495 EKRDELISAEDR
+495 KRDE
-507 MSRTTDVKGR
+507 KK
-517 RPLRG
+517 
-522 ARSAPLTSDVR
+522 
-533 DEDLHLSAAASAAAA
+533 AAA
-548 YRKNSFDSPGGLHQQ
+548 GH
-563 PRISEED
+563 
-570 SPGSA
+570 
-575 ASAAAAHKKK
+575 
-585 SSSGSSSKSRG
+585 GSSTKSRG
-596 FYRYIDRAYTSML
+596 FYALIDRTYIAML
-609 TWSMGHRWAVVLASV
+609 RWAIGHRWAVVGICLLAL
-624 VALLTVPI
+624 ATVWP
-632 LFKLVPKNF
+632 LFKAVPKNF

-669 NRISKEVKALPGVD
+669 NRISKDVKTLPGVE
-683 YTLLT
+683 YALLT
-688 VAADDAKTPNL
+688 VGADDAKTQNL

-707 DARKRKDAQTA
+707 DAGKRKESQTTV
-718 LMDRVRKQILPRFAD
+718 MDRVRKEILPRFAD
-733 SRLRSDVSY
+733 AKLRTDVSY
-742 VNAFSAGQK
+742 VNAFSSGQK
-751 NAEIMFVV
+751 NAEIMYVI
-759 NGPDLT
+759 NGPDL
-765 RLAAI
+765 
-770 SDVLMKKLSQVPG
+770 DKLSKVSDTLMAKLRTVPG
-783 IVDVDSSLIF
+783 IVDVDSTLIF
-793 GKPELGVTVARSK
+793 GKPELGVTVGRSK
-806 ASDLGIS
+806 ASDLGVS
-813 VADVSET
+813 VADVAET
-820 LRVLVGGEKV
+820 LRILVGGEKV
-830 SAFDDGGEQYDVY
+830 SSFDDGGEQYDVY
-843 LRARPSD
+843 LRARAED
-850 RADEASLRRFNVPSN
+850 RADEASLRRFNVPSY

-879 AGTGPSEIKR
+879 SGVGPSQINR
-889 LNRRRQVTIFANMN
+889 LNRRRQVTIMANMN
-903 PGFSSQAAIDLL
+903 PGYSSQTALDLL
-915 GRETRAMKLD
+915 VKETKALNLD
-925 PSYTYR
+925 ASYTYR
-931 FIGRSKEQGRA
+931 FVGRSKEQGRS

-947 LAFALSFIF
+947 LAFALSGVF

-971 ITILLAL
+971 VTILLAL
-978 PLTVPFA
+978 PLTMPFA
-985 LLSILIAGQSVN
+985 LLSILIFGQSVN

-1030 ERDAAVI
+1030 ERDEAVM
-1037 LASRERLRPILM
+1037 LACRERLRPILM
-1049 TTLAFVAGMLPLLVS
+1049 TTMAFVAGMLPLLVS
-1064 SGPGS
+1064 SGPGA

-1098 SLFDDAQRA
+1098 SLFDDAQQRA
-1107 IGRAVRRL
+1107 GRLVRRL
-1115 RSRPAA
+1115 RNRHAPGAAPAAESRPA
-1121 QHATKP
+1121 P
-1127 ALAPTAAE
+1127 AAS
-1135 M
+1135 